1 MIAYTAILPLRNN
14 HCVNLGHM
22 YCTLWYIDK
31 TSTLAFVD
39 PGRSCA
45 KANFDECLCPPFS
58 LPAEDILDLVRKQ
71 FLKDVDAQAVVGEL
85 RQNGIVPQSCQEKVA
100 KADGFRQRNE
110 ILHDCLKRTCTR
122 EALIKACDI
131 IIELAEGGEEN
142 NPKMK
147 KVGEDMKMK
156 LGTGKTTCALF
167 RLCVLHA
174 RPHTLYAATYVRI
187 TGIHCIFLLN
197 VSLEGK

>member
-1 MIAYTAILPLRNN
+1 
-14 HCVNLGHM
+14 M
-22 YCTLWYIDK
+22 YCTLLYIVK
-31 TSTLAFVD
+31 TSALALVD

-45 KANFDECLCPPFS
+45 KANFEECLCPLF
-58 LPAEDILDLVRKQ
+58 LPAEGILDLFRDQ
-71 FLKDVDAQAVVGEL
+71 FLKDVDAKAVVGEL
-85 RQNGIVPQSCQEKVA
+85 KQKGIVPQSCQEKVA

-156 LGTGKTTCALF
+156 LETGKTICTLF
-167 RLCVLHA
+167 H
-174 RPHTLYAATYVRI
+174 
-187 TGIHCIFLLN
+187 IFISYMSLL
-197 VSLEGK
+197 L

>member
-1 MIAYTAILPLRNN
+1 M
-14 HCVNLGHM
+14 
-22 YCTLWYIDK
+22 
-31 TSTLAFVD
+31 
-39 PGRSCA
+39 
-45 KANFDECLCPPFS
+45 
-58 LPAEDILDLVRKQ
+58 LPAEGILNLVRKQ
-71 FLKDVDAQAVVGEL
+71 FLKDVDARAVVGEL
-85 RQNGIVPQSCQEKVA
+85 KQKGIVPQSCQEKVA

-147 KVGEDMKMK
+147 NVGEDMKKK
-156 LGTGKTTCALF
+156 LGTGKTSCALSI
-167 RLCVLHA
+167 CVCSMHVLIHF
-174 RPHTLYAATYVRI
+174 TQLRI

-197 VSLEGK
+197 ASLEGNE